1 MKGKDLRQAKQ
12 RKVFFQIGVPRST
25 VCPMSV
31 YLMEFACRVRDS
43 VSSPKTVK
51 APPAAK
57 VAGGPIRSQ
66 RNPAIRLANNSA
78 MPLAKLKKPNAVARR
93 CGGFT
98 SSLSPQLCA
107 R

>member
-1 MKGKDLRQAKQ
+1 
-12 RKVFFQIGVPRST
+12 
-25 VCPMSV
+25 
-31 YLMEFACRVRDS
+31 
-43 VSSPKTVK
+43 
-51 APPAAK
+51 
-57 VAGGPIRSQ
+57 
-66 RNPAIRLANNSA
+66 